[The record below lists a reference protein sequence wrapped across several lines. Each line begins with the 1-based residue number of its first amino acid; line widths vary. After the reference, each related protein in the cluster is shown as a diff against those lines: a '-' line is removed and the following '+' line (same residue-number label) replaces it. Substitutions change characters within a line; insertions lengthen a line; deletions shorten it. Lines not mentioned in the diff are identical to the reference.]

1 VGKKCGGEMEK
12 AKWKTFN
19 TAGMQDLITNVYVQ
33 PELSTTAN
41 IHENG
46 LIDQIIIS
54 VFKKW
59 ECVLPLLPPV
69 LLFNLFLNDLKQFVH
84 DLTAYIPI
92 MKSIKITILYA
103 GDIILLLLTRNGL
116 SVLLENRV
124 A

>member
-1 VGKKCGGEMEK
+1 MIPG
-12 AKWKTFN
+12 T
-19 TAGMQDLITNVYVQ
+19 
-33 PELSTTAN
+33 
-41 IHENG
+41 
-46 LIDQIIIS
+46 
-54 VFKKW
+54 
-59 ECVLPLLPPV
+59 LLV

-84 DLTAYIPI
+84 DLTAHTPI

>member
-1 VGKKCGGEMEK
+1 MKK

-33 PELSTTAN
+33 PELLTTAN
-41 IHENG
+41 IHENS

-69 LLFNLFLNDLKQFVH
+69 LLSNLFLNDLKQFVH
-84 DLTAYIPI
+84 DLTAYTPV
-92 MKSIKITILYA
+92 MKSIKITLFYSKPP
-103 GDIILLLLTRNGL
+103 TF
-116 SVLLENRV
+116 
-124 A
+124 

>member
-1 VGKKCGGEMEK
+1 MGKKCGGEMEK

-33 PELSTTAN
+33 PELLTTAN
-41 IHENG
+41 IHENS

-69 LLFNLFLNDLKQFVH
+69 LFLFPLHV
-84 DLTAYIPI
+84 
-92 MKSIKITILYA
+92 KITKVGGRVQLA
-103 GDIILLLLTRNGL
+103 HGNAL
-116 SVLLENRV
+116 VLFFHLFGCIGS
-124 A
+124 

>member
-1 VGKKCGGEMEK
+1 MEK

-41 IHENG
+41 IHENS

-84 DLTAYIPI
+84 DLTAYTPI

>member
-1 VGKKCGGEMEK
+1 MEK

-69 LLFNLFLNDLKQFVH
+69 LLLICFLTHKFFLLPTVYDFHCPVPRKSLFQTGFSQTTQSFH
-84 DLTAYIPI
+84 LTP
-92 MKSIKITILYA
+92 
-103 GDIILLLLTRNGL
+103 
-116 SVLLENRV
+116 
-124 A
+124 

>member
-1 VGKKCGGEMEK
+1 MGEKCGGEMEK

-69 LLFNLFLNDLKQFVH
+69 LLFNLFQNNSNTSKNIFANVCTSALGN
-84 DLTAYIPI
+84 IPHVNLI
-92 MKSIKITILYA
+92 PH
-103 GDIILLLLTRNGL
+103 
-116 SVLLENRV
+116 
-124 A
+124 